1 MLIVYCH
8 ICCEEGDLVLH
19 VQAKNGFHSL
29 TGIDYC
35 SYAIEL
41 AESVACDEQL
51 DIEYK
56 VRTSE
61 TG

>member
-1 MLIVYCH
+1 
-8 ICCEEGDLVLH
+8 VLH